1 MLLHGPGLLLAPCP
15 WITLLLLLL
24 ANKLS
29 SLWLLR
35 RLLRLSQAVLRPRL
49 PSWVGLCMPINNL
62 LLARLP
68 DVYHLWMWLLRLLNN
83 VLLG

>member
-1 MLLHGPGLLLAPCP
+1 MLLLHGPGLLLAPCP
-15 WITLLLLLL
+15 WITLLLLLLLLL

-49 PSWVGLCMPINNL
+49 PSWVGLCMPETRKEDSQPPIF
-62 LLARLP
+62 
-68 DVYHLWMWLLRLLNN
+68 V
-83 VLLG
+83 